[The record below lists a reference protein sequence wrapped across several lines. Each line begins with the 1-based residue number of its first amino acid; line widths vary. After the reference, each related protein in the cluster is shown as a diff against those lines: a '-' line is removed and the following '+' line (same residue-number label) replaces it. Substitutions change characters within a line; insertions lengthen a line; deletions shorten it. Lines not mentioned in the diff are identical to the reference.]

1 MDWRAVQQLF
11 DKHVRCVRL
20 RSTQSPDCCGSSF
33 SLQTASLCHCP
44 AAQRHP
50 YSSTVA
56 TDSAHHTNHKN
67 SHDQGSLWS
76 VKATFLR
83 STRM

>member
-1 MDWRAVQQLF
+1 MDWRAAQQLF

-33 SLQTASLCHCP
+33 SLKTASLCHSP

-50 YSSTVA
+50 YSSTVKTVK
-56 TDSAHHTNHKN
+56 TDSAHKTYHTTK
-67 SHDQGSLWS
+67 
-76 VKATFLR
+76 VR
-83 STRM
+83 SGR